1 MSNKIKMLKPDAI
14 ITLKMGTAFIRRV
27 QDALL
32 DVSAGKTE
40 EDLAQLH
47 SLIEKKEELT
57 EPWMNT
63 VFTLSLL
70 VKSIEEEGILQGFV
84 YEEDIDKI
92 SGE

>member
-40 EDLAQLH
+40 EQLAQLH

>member
-1 MSNKIKMLKPDAI
+1 MNNKIKMLKPDAV

-27 QDALL
+27 QNALL

-40 EDLAQLH
+40 EELAQLH
-47 SLIEKKEELT
+47 GLIEKKEELT

-84 YEEDIDKI
+84 YEEDVNNI

>member
-40 EDLAQLH
+40 EQLAQLH

-84 YEEDIDKI
+84 YEEDADKI
-92 SGE
+92 S

>member
-27 QDALL
+27 QNALL
-32 DVSAGKTE
+32 EVSAGKTE
-40 EDLAQLH
+40 EDLANLY

-70 VKSIEEEGILQGFV
+70 VKSIEEEGELQGFV
-84 YEEDIDKI
+84 YEEDADKI
-92 SGE
+92 S

>member
-40 EDLAQLH
+40 EQLAELH

-84 YEEDIDKI
+84 YEEDINNI

>member
-1 MSNKIKMLKPDAI
+1 MIKPDAV
-14 ITLKMGTAFIRRV
+14 ITLKMGTAFIKRV
-27 QDALL
+27 QNALL

-70 VKSIEEEGILQGFV
+70 VKSLEEEGILQGFV

-92 SGE
+92 TGE